1 MKEFLAMQVAPWLGY
16 WFIRLLHTCMRIE
29 YRGQER
35 LQAARRES
43 GNYILAFW
51 HSRFLMMPYVYP
63 DSRIVVLAS
72 SHRDSRMLGNVLT
85 RFGLVRVEGSS
96 TRGGTAGLRKLLRK
110 VREGYDVGITPDG
123 PKGPRRVVKEG
134 VVATARFTGLPI
146 IPVTFSAHPGRRLK
160 SWDRTLI
167 PRLFTRGL
175 FVIGEPLRIPR
186 DADDE
191 AMEVYRLDLESAL
204 NRLTDQADRETGIGP
219 EEEIVH
225 DRD

>member
-1 MKEFLAMQVAPWLGY
+1 MRVAPWLGY
-16 WFIRLLHTCMRIE
+16 QFIRLLHLCMRVE
-29 YRGQER
+29 YRGQNR
-35 LQAARRES
+35 LEAARRES

-51 HSRFLMMPYVYP
+51 HSRFVMMPYVYP
-63 DSRIVVLAS
+63 DARIVVLAS
-72 SHRDSRMLGNVLT
+72 SHRDSRMLGNILT

-146 IPVTFSAHPGRRLK
+146 IPVTFSAYPARRLK

-175 FVIGEPLRIPR
+175 FVIGDPLRIPR
-186 DADDE
+186 SADEE
-191 AMEVYRLDLESAL
+191 AMETYRQELESVL
-204 NRLTDQADRETGIGP
+204 NRLTDEADRETGIGT
-219 EEEIVH
+219 EEETGRG
-225 DRD
+225 RD